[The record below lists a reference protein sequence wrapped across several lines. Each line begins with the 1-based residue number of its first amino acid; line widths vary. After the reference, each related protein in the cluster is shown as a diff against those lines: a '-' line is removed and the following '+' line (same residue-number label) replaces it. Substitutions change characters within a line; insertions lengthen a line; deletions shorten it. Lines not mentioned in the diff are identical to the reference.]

1 MSQLRENP
9 RMDKIARYFVALLLF
24 PSLGVK
30 ASNWDQVAQVPDSGT
45 TYYVDYSRITKTP
58 KGFKLWAIVDDE
70 RPDPKLHTLSLSYVL
85 ELNCEEGKEQYSS
98 LNGYDGH
105 MAGGEIV
112 FSINEPSQ
120 WFDIRPNT
128 VVDDRLK
135 TVCRTAAESIHGS
148 KARH

>member
-1 MSQLRENP
+1 
-9 RMDKIARYFVALLLF
+9 MDKIARYGAALLLF
-24 PSLGVK
+24 FSLAAM

-45 TYYVDYSRITKTP
+45 TYYVDYSRITSTP

-70 RPDPKLHTLSLSYVL
+70 KPDPKLHTLSLSYLL
-85 ELNCEEGKEQYSS
+85 EVDCLEGKEQYSS

-112 FSINEPSQ
+112 FSIHEPSQ
-120 WFDIRPNT
+120 WFDVRPNT

-135 TVCRTAAESIHGS
+135 TICRTAADSLHGS
-148 KARH
+148 RARH